1 MEIHD
6 AYLTIKTP
14 TDWPDYIEQ
23 VYFDGNN
30 MMFVVDV
37 LRRLCLKRE
46 GNRTQRA
53 IGEIAAAWNEQMH
66 VPHVELIFDST
77 DQTDPIGS
85 VRVTSAKPTYSTTD
99 DMLLD
104 LVRDKSAK
112 NRHTVVV
119 TADRALAIQVSDYFL
134 LIIDNSLLCF
144 YIDS

>member
-6 AYLTIKTP
+6 AYLTIRTP
-14 TDWPDYIEQ
+14 TDWPNDIEQ

-37 LRRLCLKRE
+37 LRRLCLNRE

-53 IGEIAAAWNEQMH
+53 IGEIAAAWNEQMQI
-66 VPHVELIFDST
+66 PNVELIFDST

-85 VRVTSAKPTYSTTD
+85 VQVKSAKPTYSTTD
-99 DMLLD
+99 DMLYD
-104 LVRDKSAK
+104 LVRQKSAK

-119 TADRALAIQVSDYFL
+119 TADRALAIQVSIYPYP
-134 LIIDNSLLCF
+134 IIDNSLLFF
-144 YIDS
+144 YR